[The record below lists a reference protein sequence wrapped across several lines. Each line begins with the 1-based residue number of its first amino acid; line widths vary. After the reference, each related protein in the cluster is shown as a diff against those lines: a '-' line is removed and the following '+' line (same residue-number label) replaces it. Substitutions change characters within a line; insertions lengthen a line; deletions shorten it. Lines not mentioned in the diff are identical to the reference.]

1 MKISSIGMG
10 LVCAAA
16 LCGPASAG
24 ETYYDVASKALPL
37 QQAAGTAR
45 AAAMGSAVVGLDQGS
60 ASLLWNPA
68 ALSRIKCTE
77 VGVHH
82 NSGLAGIN
90 QEIGIIG
97 LPLGTAKTECTG
109 KECHGGSLGGI
120 AASFAYLD
128 YGSFD
133 GRDTLGQHTS
143 DYRAR
148 DYSGSL
154 GWGKKLLPYFA
165 GGVAL
170 KVNQSIFPNKVYFN
184 YAADI
189 GVLWNVIRSLDLGL
203 TYSNISLKSGIGDV
217 VSGLRLGAAW
227 TLDKHLLLT
236 ASGELQKS
244 EMDRLQV
251 GGEYLIGNIE
261 NKKNIT
267 ALRAGYQLNYPDPQ
281 LGGLNGL
288 TMGLG
293 FQFTQSTVLDYAIVP
308 VGDLGASHRL
318 SLTVKFD
325 CPKRRKPVLV
335 MAIEVPAEPEPAPA
349 AAPLPA
355 AVVQPVPPRV
365 VLKWVIL
372 EDSHF
377 DFDSSVLR
385 RSGMAALRQNVQLL
399 KDNPNASV
407 RVAGYASASGT
418 EEYNQLLSER
428 RAVAVSTFLIKEG
441 IAPERIVTV
450 GFGELRPA
458 EYEEDPEMIHTDAA
472 RANKRVVITV
482 PVQRVEQK

>member
-1 MKISSIGMG
+1 MKILSIGIG
-10 LVCAAA
+10 FISAA
-16 LCGPASAG
+16 LLCGQASAV
-24 ETYYDVASKALPL
+24 ETDYDAGTRALPM
-37 QQAAGTAR
+37 QQAGGTAR
-45 AAAMGSAVVGLDQGS
+45 AAAMGSAVVALDQGS

-68 ALSRIKCTE
+68 GLSRIKCTE

-97 LPLGTAKTECTG
+97 MPLGTAKTECNG
-109 KECHGGSLGGI
+109 KECYGGSLGGI

-133 GRDTLGQHTS
+133 GRNDLGQHTS
-143 DYRAR
+143 DYRTR

-165 GGVAL
+165 GGIAL
-170 KVNQSIFPNKVYFN
+170 KVNQSIFPNKTYFN
-184 YAADI
+184 YAADV
-189 GVLWNVIRSLDLGL
+189 GVLWNVRRSLDLGL

-227 TLDKHLLLT
+227 TVDKHLLLT

-251 GGEYLIGNIE
+251 GGEYLIGNTE

-281 LGGLNGL
+281 LSGLTGL
-288 TMGLG
+288 TMGIG
-293 FQFTQSTVLDYAIVP
+293 FQFTPSMAMDYAIVP

-325 CPKRRKPVLV
+325 CPKGRKPVVV
-335 MAIEVPAEPEPAPA
+335 MAVEVPAEPEPAPVIPA
-349 AAPLPA
+349 QAAFVQPAAPVA
-355 AVVQPVPPRV
+355 PPI

-385 RSGMAALRQNVQLL
+385 RSGMSALRQNIQLL
-399 KDNPNASV
+399 KDNPKAKV

-428 RAVAVSTFLIKEG
+428 RAVAVTTFMIKEG
-441 IAPERIVTV
+441 IAPDRIVTV
-450 GFGELRPA
+450 GFGELRPV
-458 EYEEDPEMIHTDAA
+458 EFEEDPNLIHTDAA
-472 RANKRVVITV
+472 KANRRVELTS
-482 PVQRVEQK
+482 PGQRVQ

>member
-1 MKISSIGMG
+1 MKISSIGLG
-10 LVCAAA
+10 FISAAI
-16 LCGPASAG
+16 LCGQASAG
-24 ETYYDVASKALPL
+24 ETDYAAGTRALPM
-37 QQAAGTAR
+37 QQAGGTAR
-45 AAAMGSAVVGLDQGS
+45 ATAMGSAAVALDQGS

-77 VGVHH
+77 LGLHH

-90 QEIGIIG
+90 QEIGILG
-97 LPLGTAKTECTG
+97 MPLGEAKKVCDG
-109 KECHGGSLGGI
+109 KECNGGSLGGI
-120 AASFAYLD
+120 AASFSYLD

-133 GRDTLGQHTS
+133 GRDTLGQNIG
-143 DYRAR
+143 DYKAR
-148 DYSGSL
+148 DFSGSI

-170 KVNQSIFPNKVYFN
+170 KVNQSIFPDKTYFN

-189 GVLWNVIRSLDLGL
+189 GVLWNVMRSLDLGL
-203 TYSNISLKSGIGDV
+203 TYSNISLKSGIGDM

-227 TLDKHLLLT
+227 TVDKHLLLT

-244 EMDRLQV
+244 AMDRLQV
-251 GGEYLIGNIE
+251 GGEYLIGNTE

-281 LGGLNGL
+281 LSGLTGL
-288 TMGLG
+288 TMGIG
-293 FQFTQSTVLDYAIVP
+293 FQFTQSMALDYAIVP

-325 CPKRRKPVLV
+325 CPKKRKPVVV
-335 MAIEVPAEPEPAPA
+335 MALEVPAEPAPA
-349 AAPLPA
+349 VPSQTAFVQPAAPA
-355 AVVQPVPPRV
+355 VPPV

-385 RSGMAALRQNVQLL
+385 RSGMSALRQNIQLL
-399 KDNPNASV
+399 KDNPKAKV
-407 RVAGYASASGT
+407 RVSGYASASGT
-418 EEYNQLLSER
+418 EEYNQRLSER
-428 RAVAVSTFLIKEG
+428 RAVAVTTFMIKEG
-441 IAPERIVTV
+441 IAPDRIVTV

-458 EYEEDPEMIHTDAA
+458 EFEEDPDLIHTNAA
-472 RANKRVVITV
+472 KANR
-482 PVQRVEQK
+482 RVELTSPGQRMQ